1 MERRSFVLML
11 SLGWTTVSRE
21 SDATQ
26 LASTLVLERLAVC
39 VQIEGPLNS
48 VYLWQGKLERTE
60 EFRLLIKFLPERAQD
75 LEHRLLRDHPYDI
88 PEWVVISANYVS
100 EKYLSWAQQSSTSDP
115 L

>member
-1 MERRSFVLML
+1 ML
-11 SLGWTTVSRE
+11 SLGWTTLSNQA
-21 SDATQ
+21 DAAK
-26 LASTLVLERLAVC
+26 LASTLVSERLAVC
-39 VQIEGPLNS
+39 VQIDGPLTS
-48 VYLWQGKLERTE
+48 YYLWQGKLESAA

-75 LEHRLLRDHPYDI
+75 LEMRLLRDHPYDT